1 MKYEEL
7 TEQIIGCAY
16 KVYNTM
22 GFGYLESVYAK
33 CMAIELD
40 KIGLEYEREKAITV
54 FYEDQIVGEFFADKL
69 VKNEIIVEYKSIRTL
84 AISHEVQLVNYLT
97 STKKDVGLLINF
109 GEKKVEIKRKV
120 RILD

>member
-33 CMAIELD
+33 CMAIEMD
-40 KIGLEYEREKAITV
+40 KIGLKYEMEKAITV
-54 FYEDQIVGEFFADKL
+54 YYENQIVGEYFVDKL
-69 VKNEIIVEYKSIRTL
+69 VMGEVIVEYKSIRKIGK
-84 AISHEVQLVNYLT
+84 ASCRERV
-97 STKKDVGLLINF
+97 
-109 GEKKVEIKRKV
+109 
-120 RILD
+120 

>member
-1 MKYEEL
+1 
-7 TEQIIGCAY
+7 
-16 KVYNTM
+16 
-22 GFGYLESVYAK
+22 
-33 CMAIELD
+33 MAIEMD
-40 KIGLEYEREKAITV
+40 KIGLKYEMEKAITV
-54 FYEDQIVGEFFADKL
+54 YYENQIVGEYFVDKL
-69 VKNEIIVEYKSIRTL
+69 VMGEIIVEYKSIRTL